1 MALFAVQERSG
12 ALVVQIQ
19 VPRLDMMM
27 YRRFRDEMKV
37 LLEARPERIIVDLE
51 LTNSLDS
58 SAVGVLK
65 KSLDEAQAYGG
76 RLILCNVGKPI
87 ISILRL
93 AHMEK
98 IFESADTL
106 EEALHLGMGPSGSV
120 SPVPGPG

>member
-27 YRRFRDEMKV
+27 YRRFRDEMKA
-37 LLEARPERIIVDLE
+37 LLESRPGRIIVDLE

-65 KSLDEAQAYGG
+65 KSLDEAMSYGG

-87 ISILRL
+87 ISIFRL
-93 AHMEK
+93 AHMEN
-98 IFESADTL
+98 IFESAETL
-106 EEALHLGMGPSGSV
+106 EDALRLGMGPSG
-120 SPVPGPG
+120 PG

>member
-1 MALFAVQERSG
+1 MALLALQERSG

-27 YRRFRDEMKV
+27 YRRFRDEMKEI
-37 LLEARPERIIVDLE
+37 LERKPTRVVVDLE

-65 KSLDEAQAYGG
+65 KSLDEVQSYGG

-87 ISILRL
+87 VSILRL
-93 AHMEK
+93 AHMENV
-98 IFESADTL
+98 FQSVETL
-106 EEALHLGMGPSGSV
+106 EQALTLE
-120 SPVPGPG
+120 